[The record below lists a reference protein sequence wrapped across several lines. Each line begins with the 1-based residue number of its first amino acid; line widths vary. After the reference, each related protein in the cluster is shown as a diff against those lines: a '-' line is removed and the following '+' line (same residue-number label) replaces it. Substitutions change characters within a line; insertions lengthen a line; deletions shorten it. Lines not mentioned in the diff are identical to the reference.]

1 MKHIWKSALAL
12 LLALAMTAGAFGCG
26 SKKDAEE
33 KSTSESAASESS
45 AEESAQ
51 PVTESDPADMDYQLT
66 YDKDKVPDDLAQT
79 IAMYFY
85 AVDTQNYDLYVKQ
98 INPLYQTS
106 LESLMQEKYGYGMEN
121 SMEQLHQNLV
131 NYAGSDDFTIE
142 SMELAQAQEVLA
154 EDYDADTNFVQE
166 YLNAYT
172 QAFGEDF
179 TKQLEEQSDA
189 IYDIAV
195 TQEQRRRG
203 DHHSGWTGDPGGRD
217 RRLVWCA
224 GISRIRRN
232 WCSVWNSL

>member
-1 MKHIWKSALAL
+1 MKHIWKSA
-12 LLALAMTAGAFGCG
+12 LALAMTAGAFGCG

-121 SMEQLHQNLV
+121 SMEQLRQNLV

-195 TQEQRRRG
+195 TMKGKNSDGEEITILDG
-203 DHHSGWTGDPGGRD
+203 LEI
-217 RRLVWCA
+217 LVA
-224 GISRIRRN
+224 ETDGSFGVISRIRRN

>member
-12 LLALAMTAGAFGCG
+12 FAGAGNDRRRIR
-26 SKKDAEE
+26 SWQRRKTQTRKAHR
-33 KSTSESAASESS
+33 KAQLSESS

-121 SMEQLHQNLV
+121 SMEQPHQNLV

-179 TKQLEEQSDA
+179 TKRLEEESDA

-195 TQEQRRRG
+195 TMKGKNSDGEEITILDG
-203 DHHSGWTGDPGGRD
+203 LEI
-217 RRLVWCA
+217 LVA
-224 GISRIRRN
+224 ETDGSFG
-232 WCSVWNSL
+232 VLG

>member
-1 MKHIWKSALAL
+1 MKHIWKQTAAL
-12 LLALAMTAGAFGCG
+12 LLALGMTAGAFGCG
-26 SKKDAEE
+26 SKTDSDK
-33 KSTSESAASESS
+33 KSTSESAASESA

-66 YDKDKVPDDLAQT
+66 YDKDKVPDDLANT

-98 INPLYQTS
+98 INPLYQSS

-142 SMELAQAQEVLA
+142 SMELAQAEEVLA
-154 EDYDADTNFVQE
+154 EDYEEDTNFVQE

-172 QAFGEDF
+172 QAFGEEF
-179 TKQLEEQSDA
+179 TKDLEDQSDA

-195 TQEQRRRG
+195 TMKGKNSDGEEITILDG
-203 DHHSGWTGDPGGRD
+203 LEI
-217 RRLVWCA
+217 LVA
-224 GISRIRRN
+224 ETDGSFG
-232 WCSVWNSL
+232 VLG

>member
-33 KSTSESAASESS
+33 KSTSEST
-45 AEESAQ
+45 ESAQ

-195 TQEQRRRG
+195 TMKGKNSDGEEITILDG
-203 DHHSGWTGDPGGRD
+203 LEI
-217 RRLVWCA
+217 LVA
-224 GISRIRRN
+224 ETDGSFG
-232 WCSVWNSL
+232 VLG

>member
-1 MKHIWKSALAL
+1 MLQVLRAGGEQVVDLPLGKPIHKWDGHIPIKQQPLARVGMGDVGKLVLGNTKL
-12 LLALAMTAGAFGCG
+12 LCQ
-26 SKKDAEE
+26 DR
-33 KSTSESAASESS
+33 
-45 AEESAQ
+45 
-51 PVTESDPADMDYQLT
+51 PVTLGLGQQDHKIRVVQN
-66 YDKDKVPDDLAQT
+66 V
-79 IAMYFY
+79 YFY

-179 TKQLEEQSDA
+179 TKQLDLLWACGWRSTDA
-189 IYDIAV
+189 
-195 TQEQRRRG
+195 TSKEG
-203 DHHSGWTGDPGGRD
+203 
-217 RRLVWCA
+217 
-224 GISRIRRN
+224 
-232 WCSVWNSL
+232 

>member
-1 MKHIWKSALAL
+1 M
-12 LLALAMTAGAFGCG
+12 
-26 SKKDAEE
+26 
-33 KSTSESAASESS
+33 
-45 AEESAQ
+45 
-51 PVTESDPADMDYQLT
+51 TESDPADMDYQLT

-179 TKQLEEQSDA
+179 TKQLEEESDA

-195 TQEQRRRG
+195 TMKGKNSDGEEITILDG
-203 DHHSGWTGDPGGRD
+203 LEI
-217 RRLVWCA
+217 LVA
-224 GISRIRRN
+224 ETDGSFG
-232 WCSVWNSL
+232 VLG

>member
-12 LLALAMTAGAFGCG
+12 LLALGMTAGAFGCG

-33 KSTSESAASESS
+33 KSTSESTASESS

-51 PVTESDPADMDYQLT
+51 PVTESVPEDMDYQLT
-66 YDKDKVPDDLAQT
+66 YDKDKVTDDLAQT

-131 NYAGSDDFTIE
+131 C
-142 SMELAQAQEVLA
+142 LL
-154 EDYDADTNFVQE
+154 
-166 YLNAYT
+166 YT
-172 QAFGEDF
+172 
-179 TKQLEEQSDA
+179 SDA
-189 IYDIAV
+189 AD
-195 TQEQRRRG
+195 E
-203 DHHSGWTGDPGGRD
+203 
-217 RRLVWCA
+217 
-224 GISRIRRN
+224 
-232 WCSVWNSL
+232 

>member
-33 KSTSESAASESS
+33 KSTSENTASESS

-195 TQEQRRRG
+195 TMKGKNSDGEEITILDG
-203 DHHSGWTGDPGGRD
+203 LEI
-217 RRLVWCA
+217 LVA
-224 GISRIRRN
+224 ETDGSFG
-232 WCSVWNSL
+232 VLG

>member
-26 SKKDAEE
+26 SKKDADE

-106 LESLMQEKYGYGMEN
+106 LESL
-121 SMEQLHQNLV
+121 V

-195 TQEQRRRG
+195 TMKGKNSDGEEITILDG
-203 DHHSGWTGDPGGRD
+203 LEI
-217 RRLVWCA
+217 LVA
-224 GISRIRRN
+224 ETDGSFG
-232 WCSVWNSL
+232 VLG

>member
-1 MKHIWKSALAL
+1 M
-12 LLALAMTAGAFGCG
+12 CG

-33 KSTSESAASESS
+33 KSTSESTASESS

-195 TQEQRRRG
+195 TMKGKNSDGEEITILDG
-203 DHHSGWTGDPGGRD
+203 LEI
-217 RRLVWCA
+217 LVA
-224 GISRIRRN
+224 ETDGSFG
-232 WCSVWNSL
+232 VLG

>member
-1 MKHIWKSALAL
+1 MTLLMKAKKPLAL

-26 SKKDAEE
+26 SKKDADE

-195 TQEQRRRG
+195 TMKGKNSDGEEITILDG
-203 DHHSGWTGDPGGRD
+203 LEI
-217 RRLVWCA
+217 LVA
-224 GISRIRRN
+224 ETDGSFG
-232 WCSVWNSL
+232 VLG

>member
-1 MKHIWKSALAL
+1 
-12 LLALAMTAGAFGCG
+12 
-26 SKKDAEE
+26 
-33 KSTSESAASESS
+33 
-45 AEESAQ
+45 
-51 PVTESDPADMDYQLT
+51 
-66 YDKDKVPDDLAQT
+66 
-79 IAMYFY
+79 
-85 AVDTQNYDLYVKQ
+85 
-98 INPLYQTS
+98 
-106 LESLMQEKYGYGMEN
+106 
-121 SMEQLHQNLV
+121 MEQLRQNLV

-172 QAFGEDF
+172 QAIRCGF

-195 TQEQRRRG
+195 TMKGKNSDGEG
-203 DHHSGWTGDPGGRD
+203 DHHSGRTGDPGGRD
-217 RRLVWCA
+217 RRLVRCA

>member
-33 KSTSESAASESS
+33 KSTSESTASESS

-85 AVDTQNYDLYVKQ
+85 AVDAQNYDLYVKQ

-195 TQEQRRRG
+195 TMKGKNSDGEEITILDG
-203 DHHSGWTGDPGGRD
+203 LEI
-217 RRLVWCA
+217 LVA
-224 GISRIRRN
+224 ETDGSFG
-232 WCSVWNSL
+232 VLG